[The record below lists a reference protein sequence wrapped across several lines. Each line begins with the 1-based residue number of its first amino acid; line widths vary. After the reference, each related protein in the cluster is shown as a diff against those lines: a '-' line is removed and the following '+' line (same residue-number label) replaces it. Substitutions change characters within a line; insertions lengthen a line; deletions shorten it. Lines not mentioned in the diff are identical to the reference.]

1 MRSADVAFGTKSALA
16 RFAHG
21 QPHPFPF
28 RRISLKRQRVN
39 PPTPASQPT
48 PLPGF
53 RRFADGLSAR
63 LFALTLGAI
72 LLTEFLIFIPSVGA
86 VRTQWL
92 QERVAAAR
100 IAALALEAAPMR
112 EVSDELS
119 EALLMKAEVL
129 AVAELEDDMRFQ
141 LLAPAGPINGPVRTV
156 DLRNSTAMGRSAAAL
171 PEYFAPEGEILIVM
185 AEGSDE
191 GRVIEIVVPQEP
203 LKATLV
209 SFGWSVAGLAL
220 IIALVAAVLI
230 YTVLDALVVRPMK
243 RVTVSVEQFSRDPGS
258 WTRRLSPTTRR
269 DEIGRA
275 QNALSG
281 MEEAVAD
288 AFRQRAHLAELGGA
302 VAKINHDLRN
312 SLASAQLV
320 SDVLAKSEDPRVK
333 RAAPRLERALERAI
347 ELATA
352 TLDYGKAA
360 PRPPKIQPVS
370 LRMVLLEAADE
381 ALNGSGTALEAD
393 VPLQMVINSD
403 PDHLHRIASNLLRNA
418 AEAMAQAATPD
429 PRIRITLERDALVFR
444 DNGPG
449 LPDRAREHLFKPFAG
464 STRANGT
471 GLGLVIAH
479 ELSEA
484 LGGELS
490 LMETGEAGAAFR
502 LTLPGLSV

>member
-1 MRSADVAFGTKSALA
+1 
-16 RFAHG
+16 
-21 QPHPFPF
+21 
-28 RRISLKRQRVN
+28 VN
-39 PPTPASQPT
+39 PPLPAPEPT
-48 PLPGF
+48 PPPGF

-72 LLTEFLIFIPSVGA
+72 LFTEFLIFIPSVSA
-86 VRTQWL
+86 QRTQWL

-112 EVSDELS
+112 EVSVELS
-119 EALLMKAEVL
+119 ESLLMKAEVL
-129 AVAELEDDMRFQ
+129 AVAELEDEMRFQ
-141 LLAPAGPINGPVRTV
+141 LLPPAAPIEGTMRSV
-156 DLRNSTAMGRSAAAL
+156 DLRNSTLMGRSFAAL
-171 PEYFAPEGEILIVM
+171 SEYFAPKDENLIVT
-185 AEGSDE
+185 AEGSGE
-191 GRVIEIVVPQEP
+191 GRVIEIVLPQAP

-209 SFGWSVAGLAL
+209 SFAWSAAGLSL

-230 YTVLDALVVRPMK
+230 YMVLDALVVRPMK
-243 RVTVSVEQFSRDPGS
+243 RVTVSVEQFSRDPGGWS
-258 WTRRLSPTTRR
+258 RRLSPTQRR

-288 AFRQRAHLAELGGA
+288 AFRQRAHLAELGSA

-320 SDVLAKSEDPRVK
+320 SDVLSKSEDPRVK

-347 ELATA
+347 DLATA
-352 TLDYGKAA
+352 TLDYGKAG
-360 PRPPKIQPVS
+360 PRPPKMQSVR
-370 LRMVLLEAADE
+370 LRTVLLEAGDE
-381 ALNGSGTALEAD
+381 ALNGGGTSLEAD
-393 VPLQMVINSD
+393 IPAQLVINSD

-418 AEAMAQAATPD
+418 AEALAQAASPD
-429 PRIRITLERDALVFR
+429 PRIRITLEPGALVFR

-449 LPDRAREHLFKPFAG
+449 LPASAQDNLFKPFAG
-464 STRANGT
+464 SSRTNGT

-479 ELSEA
+479 ELAEA

-490 LMETGEAGAAFR
+490 LLETGVAGTAFQ
-502 LTLPGLSV
+502 LALPGLDA

>member
-1 MRSADVAFGTKSALA
+1 MTA
-16 RFAHG
+16 
-21 QPHPFPF
+21 
-28 RRISLKRQRVN
+28 
-39 PPTPASQPT
+39 PPTAPEPT
-48 PLPGF
+48 PPPGF

-72 LLTEFLIFIPSVGA
+72 LFTEFLIFIPSVSGL
-86 VRTQWL
+86 RTQWL
-92 QERVAAAR
+92 EERVSAAR

-119 EALLMKAEVL
+119 ESLLMKAEVL
-129 AVAELEDDMRFQ
+129 AVAELEDEMRFQ
-141 LLAPAGPINGPVRTV
+141 LLAPSAEIDGPTRTI
-156 DLRNSTAMGRSAAAL
+156 DLRGSTMMGRSLAAMA
-171 PEYFAPEGEILIVM
+171 EYFAPGGEILIVM
-185 AEGSDE
+185 AEGSGE
-191 GRVIEIVVPQEP
+191 GRVIEIVVPQAP
-203 LKATLV
+203 LKSALTA
-209 SFGWSVAGLAL
+209 FAWRVAALSL

-230 YTVLDALVVRPMK
+230 YAVLDLLVVRPMK

-258 WTRRLSPTTRR
+258 WTRRLSPTARR

-288 AFRQRAHLAELGGA
+288 AFRQRSHLAELGSA

-320 SDVLAKSEDPRVK
+320 SDVLAKSDDPRVK

-347 ELATA
+347 DLATA

-360 PRPPKIQPVS
+360 PRPPRLQSVS
-370 LRMVLLEAADE
+370 LRTVLLEAADE
-381 ALNGSGTALEAD
+381 ALNGGGAMLDVD
-393 VPLQMVINSD
+393 VPTDLVLESD
-403 PDHLHRIASNLLRNA
+403 PDYLHRIASNLLRNA
-418 AEAMAQAATPD
+418 DEAMAQAVTPEA
-429 PRIRITLERDALVFR
+429 RIHITLEDEGLIFR

-449 LPDRAREHLFKPFAG
+449 LPDKARENLFRPFAG
-464 STRANGT
+464 STRTNGT

-479 ELSEA
+479 ELALA

-490 LMETGEAGAAFR
+490 LQETGGSGTAFR
-502 LTLPGLSV
+502 LALPGLSA